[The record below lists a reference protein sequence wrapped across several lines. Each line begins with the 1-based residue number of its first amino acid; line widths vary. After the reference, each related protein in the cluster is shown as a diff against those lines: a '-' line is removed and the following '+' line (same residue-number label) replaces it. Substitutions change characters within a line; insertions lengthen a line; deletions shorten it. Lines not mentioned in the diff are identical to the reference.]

1 MPIYAGSNT
10 QFLSI
15 PMIQFNLRGQ
25 GNSCKVD
32 VKPPITFFEGD
43 CFINQI
49 YTETVNFIK
58 MTQGVVRY
66 KLRMESKNR
75 DTFRCD
81 VQVQGG
87 QVLTDENDMIE
98 GEISSDKLD
107 FQI

>member
-32 VKPPITFFEGD
+32 VQPPITFFEGD
-43 CFINQI
+43 NFINQV
-49 YTETVNFIK
+49 YTETVQFLK
-58 MTQGVVRY
+58 LTQGVVHY

-75 DTFRCD
+75 DTFKCD
-81 VQVQGG
+81 VRVEGG
-87 QVLTDENDMIE
+87 QTLSDDTDMIE
-98 GEISSDKLD
+98 GEISKDKLD
-107 FQI
+107 F